1 MADASAGLSQRREEA
16 MAWAVAVA
24 VGAEPMQE
32 ARPWVHAWATA
43 WVVAVDW
50 EPDSAWAAALAAAE
64 ALPPPMAWAT
74 AWAEAALLPEADAW
88 AAALAKAEPLPLARA
103 CALAVAVAVA
113 DFPLVP
119 SRRAG
124 TVMAEHSSIMT
135 SSAEVFWI
143 PMMAMIECR
152 DGQRAQGLWNV

>member
-1 MADASAGLSQRREEA
+1 

-74 AWAEAALLPEADAW
+74 AWAEAALLPGIFKVGRGW
-88 AAALAKAEPLPLARA
+88 GLCQRSGHAL
-103 CALAVAVAVA
+103 
-113 DFPLVP
+113 
-119 SRRAG
+119 G
-124 TVMAEHSSIMT
+124 M
-135 SSAEVFWI
+135 
-143 PMMAMIECR
+143 
-152 DGQRAQGLWNV
+152 GLSG